1 MDIEKIKLIVDLTKA
16 KVDILKIKSDD
27 YKWYGCM
34 DDETRKQLLDTLEE
48 INKQLKS
55 LG

>member
-27 YKWYGCM
+27 YNWYGM